1 MGTKERLRLTV
12 RWMCFALLLTATA
25 LRLCAEVG
33 IQGFRQTW
41 ERFRKSDETPTVLTS
56 EAPTDATFPTML
68 YIPPAAGAAL
78 TSEDAA
84 LGTVINRAGVS
95 FDAEELMC
103 RPLPLTCTSDEPLIL
118 IVHTHASEA
127 YSGGDYVESGA
138 FHTTD
143 PDNNVVAV
151 GQALADTLNACG
163 IKTLHDM
170 TLNDV
175 PDYSGAYERT
185 EEVILRYL
193 EEYPS
198 IQMVIDVHRDAVT
211 DADGAELAMTA
222 SLDGQ
227 SAAQLLF
234 VMGTDAGGLPHP
246 NWQGNLAL
254 AMQLQAYCTKSAP
267 NLFRELSLRGARYN
281 EHLTPCSVLLEVG
294 AAGNTLD
301 EAIRSVEFL
310 GEKLAELIQM
320 NSES

>member
-68 YIPPAAGAAL
+68 YIPPAAGPAL

-84 LGTVINRAGVS
+84 LVTVINRTGVS

-143 PDNNVVAV
+143 TDNNVVAV

-211 DADGAELAMTA
+211 DADGAELAMTGSRRRSFCSSWGRTRA
-222 SLDGQ
+222 VCRIRTGRGILPLRCSCRRIARKARRICFG
-227 SAAQLLF
+227 SCPCAA
-234 VMGTDAGGLPHP
+234 
-246 NWQGNLAL
+246 
-254 AMQLQAYCTKSAP
+254 
-267 NLFRELSLRGARYN
+267 R
-281 EHLTPCSVLLEVG
+281 
-294 AAGNTLD
+294 
-301 EAIRSVEFL
+301 AITS
-310 GEKLAELIQM
+310 I
-320 NSES
+320 